1 MRFGV
6 FVLALA
12 TSLAVLVPTANA
24 DSFSLF
30 CGGTLCGTVTVSNI
44 SGGVAVG
51 VDMTGGYSIQANA
64 NSGGFFFNTVG
75 GTTITLTNFTTSDFG
90 SVGAS
95 LMSGVH
101 NGAGLFTDGV
111 VKYGIPNGKTSVTGI
126 SFDLMG
132 NISTSSFIANN
143 KGSAL
148 GVHYCSPGQ
157 QITNCPDPTGFT
169 TTSRTTTIVPE
180 PGTLSLLGTGLVG
193 LAGIVRRKFLG

>member
-1 MRFGV
+1 MRFRV

-12 TSLAVLVPTANA
+12 TFVAVFAPTANA

-30 CGGTLCGTVTVSNI
+30 CLGKLCGTVTVSNI

-51 VDMTGGYSIQANA
+51 VDMTGGYSIQAKA
-64 NSGGFFFNTVG
+64 NSAGFFFNTVG

-95 LMSGVH
+95 LNSGVN
-101 NGAGLFTDGV
+101 NGAGSFTYGV
-111 VKYGIPNGKTSVTGI
+111 VKYGIPNGNTSVTGL

-143 KGSAL
+143 KGSVL
-148 GVHYCSPGQ
+148 GVHFCSPGG
-157 QITNCPDPTGFT
+157 QITSCPDPTGFT
-169 TTSRTTTIVPE
+169 TMTTTTTTVPE

-193 LAGIVRRKFLG
+193 LAGIVRRKFLR

>member
-1 MRFGV
+1 MRFRV

-30 CGGTLCGTVTVSNI
+30 CAGTLCGTVTVSNI

-51 VDMTGGYSIQANA
+51 VDMTGGYSIQAKA

-75 GTTITLTNFTTSDFG
+75 GTTITLTNFTTSGFG

-95 LMSGVH
+95 LISGVN
-101 NGAGLFTDGV
+101 NGAGSFTYGV
-111 VKYGIPNGKTSVTGI
+111 VKYGIPNGNTSVTGL

-143 KGSAL
+143 NGIIL
-148 GVHYCSPGQ
+148 GVHYCSPGE
-157 QITNCPDPTGFT
+157 QITTCPDPTGFT
-169 TTSRTTTIVPE
+169 TMTTTTTTVPE

-193 LAGIVRRKFLG
+193 LAAIVRRKLLS